1 MTMVMENRRNRR
13 EQKAQNMQD
22 NKLPLL
28 PKSPVMGVQI
38 HVGRS
43 GLAMGDT
50 AQLLRLEG
58 GSIGIFAKV
67 SVSLLGFIPWRSL
80 RLIGQLSPEAEAV
93 VGPSLDHGDELRVRI
108 VGLNPEHLAGG
119 RPPEVYVSVWGDPR
133 HLTTAR
139 GRIRPGMVTV

>member
-1 MTMVMENRRNRR
+1 
-13 EQKAQNMQD
+13 MQD

-28 PKSPVMGVQI
+28 PKAPVSNLQV

-50 AQLLRLEG
+50 AQLLRLED
-58 GSIGIFAKV
+58 GSIGISAKV
-67 SVSLLGFIPWRSL
+67 SVLVLGLIPWRSL
-80 RLIGQLSPEAEAV
+80 RLIGQLTPEAEAV

-108 VGLNPEHLAGG
+108 VGLNPEHLAGS
-119 RPPEVYVSVWGDPR
+119 RPPEVYISVWGDPR

-139 GRIRPGMVTV
+139 GRIRAGMVTA